1 MIWYFTRGAA
11 HIDLEVHRLGGSTGY
26 TFAVTYPDG
35 AEQIESFS
43 DPARLVTRVLS
54 FQQKLIADGW
64 MPSSTDGGP
73 VSLGRRPIRRRQ
85 MYLRVR
91 AEDRQTNPAQR
102 LAPPRR
108 RVRTLATRVQ
118 HEGSHVGS
126 GRRFRTMVPGEDSPR
141 LCDSCRRPEPSVS

>member
-1 MIWYFTRGAA
+1 MIWFFTRGAA

-85 MYLRVR
+85 KYLVFARKTVR
-91 AEDRQTNPAQR
+91 RIRRSVSRR
-102 LAPPRR
+102 LAAAFG
-108 RVRTLATRVQ
+108 L
-118 HEGSHVGS
+118 
-126 GRRFRTMVPGEDSPR
+126 
-141 LCDSCRRPEPSVS
+141 

>member
-1 MIWYFTRGAA
+1 MIWFFTRGAA

-26 TFAVTYPDG
+26 TFAVTYTDG

-85 MYLRVR
+85 WYLASARKTVR
-91 AEDRQTNPAQR
+91 RIRRSVSRR
-102 LAPPRR
+102 LAAAFG
-108 RVRTLATRVQ
+108 L
-118 HEGSHVGS
+118 
-126 GRRFRTMVPGEDSPR
+126 
-141 LCDSCRRPEPSVS
+141 

>member
-1 MIWYFTRGAA
+1 MIWYFTRGTA

-35 AEQIESFS
+35 AEQIESFA

-73 VSLGRRPIRRRQ
+73 VSLTRRPLIRRHR
-85 MYLRVR
+85 YLLSARKTVR
-91 AEDRQTNPAQR
+91 RIRRTVSRR
-102 LAPPRR
+102 LAAAFG
-108 RVRTLATRVQ
+108 L
-118 HEGSHVGS
+118 
-126 GRRFRTMVPGEDSPR
+126 
-141 LCDSCRRPEPSVS
+141 

>member
-85 MYLRVR
+85 MYLVSARKTVR
-91 AEDRQTNPAQR
+91 RIRRSVSRR
-102 LAPPRR
+102 LAAAFG
-108 RVRTLATRVQ
+108 L
-118 HEGSHVGS
+118 
-126 GRRFRTMVPGEDSPR
+126 
-141 LCDSCRRPEPSVS
+141 

>member
-1 MIWYFTRGAA
+1 MIWYFTRGTA

-35 AEQIESFS
+35 AEQIESFA

-73 VSLGRRPIRRRQ
+73 VSLTRRPLHSPPPLPAIRT
-85 MYLRVR
+85 
-91 AEDRQTNPAQR
+91 EDRQTNPAHR
-102 LAPPRR
+102 IPPAGRGV
-108 RVRTLATRVQ
+108 RVVVTA
-118 HEGSHVGS
+118 HHVV
-126 GRRFRTMVPGEDSPR
+126 VPTSEFS
-141 LCDSCRRPEPSVS
+141 S